1 MRVLVVGGGG
11 REHALIHSL
20 SASPQVEALYA
31 APGNAGMAEAATC
44 LPVRADDLAGM
55 AALVER
61 ERIDLT
67 VVGPEVPLV
76 AGLADRLRGQ
86 GRAVLGPTAAAAA
99 IEGSKTFAKEF
110 MSRHRIPT
118 ASYCTFRDPAA
129 AREYAERAPL
139 PLVIKADG
147 LAAGKGVTVATTRAE
162 ALQALRAAME
172 ERVFGEAGA
181 QVVVEEFLPG
191 REVSVFAISD
201 GKDYL
206 LLPAA
211 RDHKRALDGDRG
223 PNTGGMGA
231 YAPVPDLDTATLERI
246 EREIIVPALR
256 GLAAEGRP
264 YVGVLY
270 AGLMLTPEGPKV
282 VEFNCR
288 LGDPEAQVVLPLL
301 ENDAA
306 ELFWRAAT
314 GRLAGY
320 QLRLRSEFAVTV
332 VLASGGYPGPYET
345 GLPIT
350 GVAEAAALP
359 GVTIYHAGTAWREG
373 QLVTAGG
380 RVLNVTGLGPSLAE
394 AAARAYQAAERIR
407 FPGLHYR
414 RDIGLRTAE

>member
-11 REHALIHSL
+11 REHALVRSL

-31 APGNAGMAEAATC
+31 APGNAGMAEVATC
-44 LPVRADDLAGM
+44 LPVRADDVEGL

-76 AGLADRLRGQ
+76 AGLADRLRQQ
-86 GRAVLGPTAAAAA
+86 GRAVFGPTAAAAA
-99 IEGSKTFAKEF
+99 IEGSKALAKEF
-110 MSRHRIPT
+110 MSRHHIPT
-118 ASYCTFRDPAA
+118 ASYRTFQDPAA

-139 PLVIKADG
+139 PLVVKADG
-147 LAAGKGVTVATTRAE
+147 LAAGKGVTVATTREE
-162 ALQALRAAME
+162 ARHALRAAME
-172 ERVFGEAGA
+172 ERIFGEAGA
-181 QVVVEEFLPG
+181 RVVIEEFLPG
-191 REVSVFAISD
+191 REVSVFAVSD
-201 GKDYL
+201 GERYL

-211 RDHKRALDGDRG
+211 RDHKRALDGDQG

-231 YAPVPDLDTATLERI
+231 YAPVPDLDAAALERI
-246 EREIIVPALR
+246 EREIIAPTLQ

-264 YVGVLY
+264 FVGVLY

-288 LGDPEAQVVLPLL
+288 LGDPETQVVLPLL
-301 ENDAA
+301 VGDTA

-314 GRLAGY
+314 GQLAGY
-320 QLRLRSEFAVTV
+320 QVRWSTGFAVTV

-359 GVTIYHAGTAWREG
+359 GVVI
-373 QLVTAGG
+373 
-380 RVLNVTGLGPSLAE
+380 
-394 AAARAYQAAERIR
+394 
-407 FPGLHYR
+407 
-414 RDIGLRTAE
+414 